1 MRNKF
6 ASTFYELG
14 TTDLRLVVVVA
25 DISPAGSIAK
35 FREDFPDRF
44 INTGVAEQVMIGLCA
59 GMAQKGLRPFAY
71 TIATFAVFRPYEMIR
86 DDLCYQDLPVTIVGI
101 GGGVSYSTLGGT
113 HHAMEDV
120 ALMTSLPNMSVFAP
134 CDPAETEAATRWL
147 ATQNQHPA
155 YLRLGKAGEPDVTSH
170 ALDPFEFGRIRRL
183 REGRGTAFL
192 TYGPITKTVL
202 DVADT
207 LQAAGGTPASVIVV
221 PTLKPLDQ
229 DGIAGILSRHDR
241 VVVVEEHVPH
251 GGLGSRVK
259 ELAWDIN
266 AGCDL
271 RLFSLRDE
279 FIHVYG
285 SHQDVLSA
293 HGLAPASIVAALS
306 NETSR
311 GARTAKML
319 GA

>member
-14 TTDLRLVVVVA
+14 SRDDRLAIVVA
-25 DISPAGSIAK
+25 DISPAGSIAQ
-35 FREDFPDRF
+35 FREDFPERF

-59 GMAQKGLRPFAY
+59 GMAQKGMRPFAY
-71 TIATFAVFRPYEMIR
+71 TIATFSVFRPYEMIR
-86 DDLCYQDLPVTIVGI
+86 DDLCYQDLPVTVVGI

-113 HHAMEDV
+113 HQAMEDV
-120 ALMTSLPNMSVFAP
+120 ALMTSLPTMQVIAP

-147 ATQNQHPA
+147 ATENRHPA
-155 YLRLGKAGEPDVTSH
+155 YLRLGKAGEPDLTSG
-170 ALDPFEFGRIRRL
+170 ALDPFAFGRVRRL

-202 DVADT
+202 DVADRMAE
-207 LQAAGGTPASVIVV
+207 AAGEPVSVVVV
-221 PTLKPLDQ
+221 PTLKPLDR
-229 DGIAGILSRHDR
+229 DGLAAILSRHDR

-259 ELAWDIN
+259 ELAWDIR
-266 AGCDL
+266 AGCEL
-271 RLFSLRDE
+271 KLFSLKDE

-285 SHQDVLSA
+285 SHGDVLAA
-293 HGLAPASIVAALS
+293 HGLDLQSILAAQGVAPA
-306 NETSR
+306 
-311 GARTAKML
+311 
-319 GA
+319 